1 MDLLAEVTTVGQ
13 GAASVRQGAPQGM
26 IAPFPHESAGVAGVT
41 HLGGV
46 AGRAR
51 GAGSHG
57 VQVFAHEVGGAAD
70 TFARRIVDLRCHVR
84 GHGDLC
90 VEIAIVQDGG
100 DLLEGRVHARVN
112 IRVFQGMV
120 ALVVDDG
127 APTRALVDPA
137 RTGGQVRP
145 STRLVAQAPAHNR
158 GMILVPLEGSHCSI
172 QVGVGPARVV
182 GGIVDPLPRPFEA
195 VGLDVTFE
203 HDPQAD
209 LVG

>member
-1 MDLLAEVTTVGQ
+1 M
-13 GAASVRQGAPQGM
+13 
-26 IAPFPHESAGVAGVT
+26 
-41 HLGGV
+41 
-46 AGRAR
+46 
-51 GAGSHG
+51 
-57 VQVFAHEVGGAAD
+57 QVFAHEVGGAAD